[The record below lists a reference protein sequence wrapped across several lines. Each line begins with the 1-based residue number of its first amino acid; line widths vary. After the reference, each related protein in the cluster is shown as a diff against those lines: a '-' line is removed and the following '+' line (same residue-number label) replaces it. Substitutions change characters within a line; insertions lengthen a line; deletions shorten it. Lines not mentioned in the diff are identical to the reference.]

1 MRPPERRR
9 GAPLD
14 KAPLDVKAPA
24 TALNASTV
32 HPCTDAC
39 RAAEVWFGG
48 TLYSRRVSHWHG
60 PVPWEHVDV
69 VTLGLVPHPRETCGA
84 CQAAGS

>member
-1 MRPPERRR
+1 MPAPPDKKSGPVASRPATSRPRRR
-9 GAPLD
+9 RLD
-14 KAPLDVKAPA
+14 
-24 TALNASTV
+24 ASTV
-32 HPCTDAC
+32 QGCTDAC
-39 RAAEVWFGG
+39 RPVEVWFGG